1 MNGHYLHLLSNHFP
15 IIGFIIGF
23 LVLTTALLIHSKP
36 AKMVALGIIVFSTI
50 VTIPAYVSGEEAE
63 HRVENLAGTSESI
76 IEEHEEAAELAFI
89 LIEITGAI
97 AFISFL
103 LNQSSHKLSL
113 WSNRITWASAL
124 VSIVLLVN
132 VGKTGGQIRRPELR
146 DANIVAPVN
155 EHKEHQD

>member
-1 MNGHYLHLLSNHFP
+1 MDGHYIHLLSNHFP

-23 LVLTTALLIHSKP
+23 LVLTIALLMHSKTT
-36 AKMVALGIIVFSTI
+36 KMVALGIIVFSTI

-63 HRVENLAGTSESI
+63 HRVENLPGMSESI
-76 IEEHEEAAELAFI
+76 MEEHEESAELAFV
-89 LIEITGAI
+89 LIEITGAL

-103 LNQSSHKLSL
+103 LNQSSNKLSV
-113 WSNRITWASAL
+113 WSNRITWAAAL

-146 DANIVAPVN
+146 DANVAAPIN
-155 EHKEHQD
+155 HEEEHHD